1 MKFELFN
8 KIIDFFNNNYFLNGD
23 VLEYSIPSII
33 RLAIDAFLILALVI
47 GSLIFLSKATNKKV
61 LFLSAVGM
69 IVILILIIAL
79 DLYMMFKL
87 FPYLV
92 VVYLVVWLIYYA
104 PSIRTMFGDIAKPKK
119 TKAFL
124 TDVEA
129 QENLISTLM
138 YTVEHLSSRKIGA
151 IITIEKEDSLNT
163 YINKGTKLNS
173 EISFE
178 LLTTIFMPGT
188 ALHDGAVIIRGK
200 QIMSAA
206 AFYPSTDKNDIPK
219 NFGSR
224 HRAAIGISEVTDAFT
239 IVVSEET
246 GRIAITMDG
255 NLTPNVS
262 LESLRV
268 LLRQNII
275 VE

>member
-1 MKFELFN
+1 
-8 KIIDFFNNNYFLNGD
+8 
-23 VLEYSIPSII
+23 
-33 RLAIDAFLILALVI
+33 
-47 GSLIFLSKATNKKV
+47 
-61 LFLSAVGM
+61 
-69 IVILILIIAL
+69 
-79 DLYMMFKL
+79 
-87 FPYLV
+87 
-92 VVYLVVWLIYYA
+92 
-104 PSIRTMFGDIAKPKK
+104 
-119 TKAFL
+119 
-124 TDVEA
+124 
-129 QENLISTLM
+129 
-138 YTVEHLSSRKIGA
+138 
-151 IITIEKEDSLNT
+151 
-163 YINKGTKLNS
+163 
-173 EISFE
+173 
-178 LLTTIFMPGT
+178 MPGT

-246 GRIAITMDG
+246 GKIAITMDG